1 MTGAHKLVDMVRLGL
16 HSLTVHVVR
25 SVLTAVGI
33 IIGVCSVIIML
44 AVNQG
49 ASHKAQ
55 ETLRRLG
62 SNNIIINTVKL
73 PEDESRVTAAHGIK
87 VRSYGLTHADVARLT
102 GGSVPNIQRCVVV
115 HRTLKDSY
123 VRGKMLTVAV
133 IATDPTYIQV
143 AQTEILDGRF
153 ISSVDMLRSKPHC
166 VVTASLAR
174 RLFGYKE
181 PLGRIISIQ
190 GEPFIVVGI
199 LGRLPATL
207 AGRADDVGSN
217 VVIPLTTNWA
227 RFGKI
232 SIRHVA
238 GSFSAEK
245 VEVSQI
251 ILQMTDEKSVL
262 EGAKI
267 AKPLLERY
275 HEEEDYETVVPL
287 ELIAQREE
295 QMRLWNIMSVVI
307 AAISLVVAGIGIM
320 NIMLASVTERTR
332 EIGVRRALG
341 AKRRD
346 IVIQFLVESVALTAV
361 GGLIGIGV
369 GVLLSWRVEGW
380 LGFATKMSA
389 TTLLL
394 PLAMAVVVGLASGL
408 YPALRAARLDPITAL
423 RHE

>member
-44 AVNQG
+44 AVNEG
-49 ASHKAQ
+49 ASHKAEQ
-55 ETLRRLG
+55 MLRLLG

-73 PEDESRVTAAHGIK
+73 PEDESDAVDVRHPRV
-87 VRSYGLTHADVARLT
+87 RRYGLTRGDVARLT
-102 GGSVPNIQRCVVV
+102 GSIPNIQRCVQV
-115 HRTLKDSY
+115 HRTLKDSH
-123 VRGKMLTVAV
+123 VRGKTLTIAV
-133 IATDPTYIQV
+133 IATDPTYFLV
-143 AQTEILDGRF
+143 ARTEMLAGRF

-166 VVTASLAR
+166 VMTASLAR

-181 PLGRIISIQ
+181 PLRRIITIQ
-190 GEPFIVVGI
+190 AEPFIVVGI

-217 VVIPLTTNWA
+217 VIIPLSTDRG
-227 RFGKI
+227 RFGEV
-232 SIRHVA
+232 SFRRAA
-238 GSFSAEK
+238 GSMSAEK

-262 EGAKI
+262 QGAKI
-267 AKPLLERY
+267 AKPLLDRF
-275 HEEEDYETVVPL
+275 HEEEDYEVVVPL

-346 IVIQFLVESVALTAV
+346 IVVQFLVESVALTAV
-361 GGLIGIGV
+361 GGLIGIGL
-369 GVLLSWRVEGW
+369 GLLLSWRVEGW
-380 LGFATKMSA
+380 VGFATKIA
-389 TTLLL
+389 PTTLVL
-394 PLAMAVVVGLASGL
+394 PFVMAVVVGLASGL

>member
-44 AVNQG
+44 AVNEG
-49 ASHKAQ
+49 ASYKAQ
-55 ETLRRLG
+55 QTLRLLG

-73 PEDESRVTAAHGIK
+73 PEDESRVTASHGIR

-102 GGSVPNIQRCVVV
+102 GSVPNIQRCVVV

-123 VRGKMLTVAV
+123 VRGKTLTVAV
-133 IATDPTYIQV
+133 IATDPTYILV
-143 AQTEILDGRF
+143 ARTEILAGRF

-166 VVTASLAR
+166 VVTQSLAR

-217 VVIPLTTNWA
+217 VIIPLTTNWA
-227 RFGKI
+227 RFGRV

-251 ILQMTDEKSVL
+251 ILQMTDEKAVL
-262 EGAKI
+262 EGAAI
-267 AKPLLERY
+267 AKSLLDRY

-307 AAISLVVAGIGIM
+307 AAISLVVGGIGIM

-346 IVIQFLVESVALTAV
+346 IVVQFLVESVTLTAV
-361 GGLIGIGV
+361 GGLIGIGL
-369 GVLLSWRVEGW
+369 GLLLPWAVERW
-380 LGFATKMSA
+380 LEFTTIITP

-394 PLAMAVVVGLASGL
+394 PFAMAVVVGLASGL